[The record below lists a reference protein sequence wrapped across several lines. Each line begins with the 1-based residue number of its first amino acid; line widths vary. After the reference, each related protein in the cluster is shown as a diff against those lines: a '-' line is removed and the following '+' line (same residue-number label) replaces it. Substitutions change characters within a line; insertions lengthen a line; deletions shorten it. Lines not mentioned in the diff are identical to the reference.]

1 VGAIREAMTT
11 SSMVEML
18 RQQVQRSKD
27 RVRDKEH
34 RCGLKPCTQHACRQ
48 GGRV

>member
-1 VGAIREAMTT
+1 MIMSAAARGRQGPSVGAISEARTA

-27 RVRDKEH
+27 RVRDEEN
-34 RCGLKPCTQHACRQ
+34 R
-48 GGRV
+48 